1 MSIEM
6 HNLQRIA
13 VYDESNAEFADTS
26 LPGAGPADLP
36 FQEGSAQL
44 ALNKDPLNT
53 QVVQQYMDARS
64 PVILGPKMASLT
76 VTVPLAAV
84 GSASTSPA
92 YTAWGLG
99 LLLKSSFGGVAD
111 SNASTTFTG
120 GTAAAPTLTSA
131 TGFEAGGA
139 VGWVDADGIYHLHE
153 IDNIA
158 TLTANLHQAFP
169 GAPSNTNPARAAT
182 TFYLTE
188 DPDTSIACVVEGKE
202 QDNRWALVGGQL
214 TAAPTLAF
222 PLGEIPTITFT
233 ITFANWIELSPA
245 AITPATYANT
255 SHVYTEGFLR
265 IKQYDT
271 GTSRTLYDAAQ
282 IDFELQGPIYVPVR
296 SPSGTSPQAGGMTV
310 YRWRRN
316 RVTPIARMSMNIP
329 HENNDWWDNRDALS
343 NYHIEWQIG
352 TSAAGK
358 AITISLPRAEV
369 VNVQPVNQD
378 GLAYQRVTLEATT
391 DGATGDAS
399 TEIMR
404 SAMRIHFGV

>member
-6 HNLQRIA
+6 FALQRINIGTEA
-13 VYDESNAEFADTS
+13 NNAFADTG
-26 LPGAGPADLP
+26 LPGDFADLP

-44 ALNKDPLNT
+44 ALNKDPLNP
-53 QVVQQYMDARS
+53 QVAQQYMDARS

-76 VTVPLAAV
+76 FTIPLAAL
-84 GSASTSPA
+84 GSASTSPDFES
-92 YTAWGLG
+92 WGLG
-99 LLLKSSFGGVAD
+99 ILLKTALGGVVDGTA
-111 SNASTTFTG
+111 NTTFTG
-120 GTAAAPTLTSA
+120 GTAAAPALTSA
-131 TGFEAGGA
+131 TGFVAGGA
-139 VGWVDADGIYHLHE
+139 VGRVDGDGVYHLHE

-158 TLTANLHQAFP
+158 TLTANLHQAYP
-169 GAPSNTNPARAAT
+169 SAPSNTNPARAAT

-188 DPDTSIACVVEGKE
+188 DPDTSLACIVEGKE

-214 TAAPTLAF
+214 TAAPTFAF
-222 PLGEIPTITFT
+222 PLGEIPTLTFT
-233 ITFANWIELSPA
+233 LTFANWVELSPA
-245 AITPATYANT
+245 AITPATYAST

-329 HENNDWWDNRDALS
+329 HENNDWFDNRDALTD
-343 NYHIEWQIG
+343 YHIEWQVG

-358 AITISLPRAEV
+358 AIVISLPRAEC

-378 GLAYQRVTLEATT
+378 GLAYQRVTFEATT
-391 DGATGDAS
+391 DGATGSADS
-399 TEIMR
+399 DLTR